1 MATPSRKRQKL
12 SQNES
17 LPLAAN
23 PKAPTSI
30 TSNDDMPAQQKSQ
43 EALTGLSRDLE
54 AVQQLLL
61 CRICSRLMHLPFTTS
76 CGHSACYSCL
86 AQWFQQKM
94 TCPDCRAPVQQKPVS
109 CGRILPI
116 SETPDVVVRQKLI
129 YTLLHVGTQLY
140 YPGNGSCVRQP
151 SRTVA

>member
-12 SQNES
+12 SDES
-17 LPLAAN
+17 LPLATKS
-23 PKAPTSI
+23 KASTSI
-30 TSNDDMPAQQKSQ
+30 TSNDEMPALQTSQ

-94 TCPDCRAPVQQKPVS
+94 TCPDCRCAIKQQPV

-116 SETPDVVVRQKLI
+116 SETPDVVVRQKLTC
-129 YTLLHVGTQLY
+129 TLLHVGTQLY